1 MDEGGKGR
9 YRHIGTTMHS
19 ERARMRTIRDS
30 QVKCGGAPMTMIQA
44 ILFWITEAFVLSILL
59 ALLLRWDDTRLD
71 EDEKADWQNR
81 Y

>member
-19 ERARMRTIRDS
+19 ERARIRTIRFAG
-30 QVKCGGAPMTMIQA
+30 QMRGAPMTMIQA